1 MLQANYKLQLA
12 KTKMLQANHELQP
25 NCCNQ
30 APMKL
35 LQSSSNKAIATNL
48 QLTIKF

>member
-1 MLQANYKLQLA
+1 MLQPNYSKLQVKTKMLQASYKLQLA

-35 LQSSSNKAIATNL
+35 L
-48 QLTIKF
+48 